1 MVILEEQRG
10 RAIARMDERKTPSH
24 LCPMPGKLMTQAEL
38 MAWEQKSRR
47 WVFLGLI
54 GLVTGIFGCG
64 LLTLD
69 VSYRML
75 KKATVMSEALA
86 RISADARV
94 QKALGTPL
102 RTGWAVTGELEDLPD
117 QGSARLE
124 FSLLGPQGHAAVK
137 LRAEKSPTG
146 TWRYLLLEIKP
157 AASPAISCADR

>member
-1 MVILEEQRG
+1 
-10 RAIARMDERKTPSH
+10 
-24 LCPMPGKLMTQAEL
+24 MPGKLMTQAEL

-54 GLVTGIFGCG
+54 GLITGIFGFG

-69 VSYRML
+69 ISYRML
-75 KKATVMSEALA
+75 KKTPVMAEAMT
-86 RISADARV
+86 RIASDAKVREL
-94 QKALGTPL
+94 LGESL

-124 FSLLGPQGHAAVK
+124 FSLTGSKGHATVK

-146 TWRYLLLEIKP
+146 AWRYLLLEIKP
-157 AASPAISCADR
+157 AGAAAISCADG

>member
-1 MVILEEQRG
+1 
-10 RAIARMDERKTPSH
+10 
-24 LCPMPGKLMTQAEL
+24 MPGKLMTQAEL

-54 GLVTGIFGCG
+54 GLVTGIFGFG

-75 KKATVMSEALA
+75 KKATVMTEALA

-94 QKALGTPL
+94 QQALGTPL
-102 RTGWAVTGELEDLPD
+102 RAGWAVTGELEDLLD
-117 QGSARLE
+117 RGSARIE
-124 FSLLGPQGHAAVK
+124 FSLRGPKGQAAVK

-146 TWRYLLLEIKP
+146 TWRYLLLEVQP
-157 AASPAISCADR
+157 SGSESISCADG